1 MSPERSPD
9 QRPNRPTYHHPVVID
24 PAARPPVGGTGA
36 GDRGGGETAMG
47 DRAADGDPTQPATH
61 RPNWIKRLTTLVT
74 ALVLLGLVVLAVRH
88 VARDFRPAEV
98 WAYVQLLPWARVA
111 QAAGLVAGAY
121 MVMTLYDVSALKYLG
136 IKLPYRTVGL
146 GSFAGYAISNN
157 VGFAVISGGSVRYRV
172 YSVAGLSAA
181 DIAKI
186 VVFSTTTF
194 TLGITFTGALGVAI
208 GPEVGAGM
216 LNVPAWLL
224 QGVAGL
230 VLAGL
235 GAMTVAAAVT
245 HKPMRL
251 WRWSVALP
259 SSGVMLSQI
268 VIASLEIL
276 LSAAALWTLLPAESS
291 VGFMEF
297 TALFCAGLAIA
308 IVSHVPGGL
317 GVFET
322 ILLLG
327 LRDHGPAG
335 GAIGALLAYRFL
347 YYVLP
352 LVLAGLL
359 LLVWEIRADHGP
371 VAAWRRWRARRG
383 R

>member
-1 MSPERSPD
+1 MPPERSPD
-9 QRPNRPTYHHPVVID
+9 QRPDRPTYHHPVVID
-24 PAARPPVGGTGA
+24 PAARPPAGEKAEGSAVDDKAVGG
-36 GDRGGGETAMG
+36 D
-47 DRAADGDPTQPATH
+47 AAK
-61 RPNWIKRLTTLVT
+61 PNWIKRLTTLVT
-74 ALVLLGLVVLAVRH
+74 ALVLVGLVVLAIRH
-88 VARDFRPAEV
+88 VARDFHPAEV
-98 WAYVQLLPWARVA
+98 WAYVRLLPWARVA
-111 QAAGLVAGAY
+111 QAAGLVASAY
-121 MVMTLYDVSALKYLG
+121 LVMTLYDVSALKYLG
-136 IKLPYRTVGL
+136 IKLPYRTVGF

-208 GPEVGAGM
+208 GPEVGAGL
-216 LNVPAWLL
+216 LNLPAWLL
-224 QGVAGL
+224 QGIAGL
-230 VLAGL
+230 VLVGL

-245 HKPMRL
+245 HKPVRL
-251 WRWSVALP
+251 WRWSFALP

-276 LSAAALWTLLPAESS
+276 LSAAALWTLLPPETG

-352 LVLAGLL
+352 LVLAGILL
-359 LLVWEIRADHGP
+359 LTWEIRADHGP
-371 VAAWRRWRARRG
+371 VAAWRRWRARKAG
-383 R
+383 RSQ

>member
-9 QRPNRPTYHHPVVID
+9 QRPNRPAYHHPVVID
-24 PAARPPVGGTGA
+24 PAARAAAGKGRGADTGPGGA
-36 GDRGGGETAMG
+36 GSAGATA
-47 DRAADGDPTQPATH
+47 DAAPK
-61 RPNWIKRLTTLVT
+61 PNWKKRLITLVT
-74 ALVLLGLVVLAVRH
+74 ALVLVGLVVLAVRH
-88 VARDFRPAEV
+88 VARDFHPAEV
-98 WAYVQLLPWARVA
+98 WAYVRLLPWMKVA
-111 QAAGLVAGAY
+111 QAAGLVASAY
-121 MVMTLYDVSALKYLG
+121 LVMTLYDVSALKYLG
-136 IKLPYRTVGL
+136 IKLPYRTVGF

-172 YSVAGLSAA
+172 YSVAGLSAS

-208 GPEVGAGM
+208 GPEVGAGL

-224 QGVAGL
+224 QGIAAL
-230 VLAGL
+230 VLVGL
-235 GAMTVAAAVT
+235 GAMTVAAAAT
-245 HKPMRL
+245 HKPVRL
-251 WRWSVALP
+251 WRWSFALP

-268 VIASLEIL
+268 IIASMEIL
-276 LSAAALWTLLPAESS
+276 LSAAALWTLLPPEMA

-297 TALFCAGLAIA
+297 TGLFCAGLAIP

-317 GVFET
+317 GVFQT

-352 LVLAGLL
+352 LVCAGVLL
-359 LLVWEIRADHGP
+359 LIWEIRADHGP